1 MNLENYDI
9 QRISSRNH
17 KIKFKNKIYN
27 IQKSNSAIFFDR
39 DGVLIEDMHYIA
51 DPKDVK
57 ILSGVKNL
65 LKKSKNEGYLNI
77 VISNQSGISR
87 GLLNWNDYLKV
98 TSKMIKLL
106 GKESHIDAIYANSNS
121 PNEIFFE
128 GSWRKPSPNMILEAV
143 KEFNI
148 DLKKSFLVG
157 DRFSDLL
164 SAKNAGLEKFVHV
177 LTGHGEKERESVL
190 NNFRKDYESNKLLV
204 LDNLSGLELNLI
216 FEN

>member
-1 MNLENYDI
+1 MTLKNYDI
-9 QRISSRNH
+9 QRISSQNH

-27 IQKSNSAIFFDR
+27 VQRRNSAIFFDR
-39 DGVLIEDMHYIA
+39 DGVLIDDMHYIS

-57 ILSGVKNL
+57 ILSGVKEL

-98 TSKMIKLL
+98 NSQMIKLL
-106 GKESHIDAIYANSNS
+106 GNESYIDAIYANSNS
-121 PNEIFFE
+121 PNEIFSE
-128 GSWRKPSPNMILEAV
+128 DSWRKPSPNMILEAV
-143 KEFNI
+143 SEFNI
-148 DLKKSFLVG
+148 DLEKSFLIG

-164 SAKNAGLEKFVHV
+164 SAKNAGLRKFVHV
-177 LTGHGEKERESVL
+177 LTGHGEKEREIIL
-190 NNFRKDYESNKLLV
+190 TNFREDYESNKLIV

>member
-1 MNLENYDI
+1 MNLEDYDI
-9 QRISSRNH
+9 ERISSQNH

-27 IQKSNSAIFFDR
+27 IQRSNSAIFFDR
-39 DGVLIEDMHYIA
+39 DGVLIDDMHYIS

-57 ILSGVKNL
+57 ILPGVKNL
-65 LKKSKNEGYLNI
+65 LKKSKDEGYLNI

-177 LTGHGEKERESVL
+177 LTGHGEKERESIL
-190 NNFRKDYESNKLLV
+190 NNFRNDYESNKLLV

-216 FEN
+216 FDN